1 MPKPPLHFLHPIVID
16 VMEKVKAKVLVSGFK
31 HSQAY
36 QKPTRVFHLG
46 VAIAVL
52 VLLLFTVGCGGSN
65 ASVLSSPGDVGSAQ
79 TYGGSYA
86 GGTATGDTDAGAA
99 FARWVLDQDPGRQ
112 YMTDAVVRN
121 EQVLGVKVQPTVTK
135 ADLNK
140 LLVALTQGMARTFPG
155 RPLTV
160 NAFYQS
166 GDKLAQADYDPGNG
180 QVNVQF
186 LQ

>member
-1 MPKPPLHFLHPIVID
+1 MPTRILYLGIVI
-16 VMEKVKAKVLVSGFK
+16 G
-31 HSQAY
+31 
-36 QKPTRVFHLG
+36 
-46 VAIAVL
+46 VL
-52 VLLLFTVGCGGSN
+52 VLLLSTMGCGGGSS
-65 ASVLSSPGDVGSAQ
+65 ASVLTSPGDVGSSQ

-86 GGTATGDTDAGAA
+86 GGTATGDTDAGAT

-121 EQVLGVKVQPTVTK
+121 EQVLGVKVQPTITK

-155 RPLTV
+155 KPLTV

-166 GDKLAQADYDPGNG
+166 GDKLAQADYNPGSG

-186 LQ
+186 TQ